1 MPHFLTKKGLI
12 EIEVELKKINEVDL
26 PATLESVNSARQE
39 GDLRENAA
47 YQTALKVKDELT
59 TRQQEL
65 EEILKDYQII
75 EQTVSKGAAL
85 VQLGSTVKVVYTEEN
100 LEYKFTIVGT
110 SESDILANKISNE
123 SPIAQAILNKKVGDI
138 AKFKAPKGKLEVK
151 ILEIK

>member
-1 MPHFLTKKGLI
+1 MPHFLTKQGLI
-12 EIEVELKKINEVDL
+12 ELEEELKKINEVDL
-26 PATLESVNSARQE
+26 PATLEAVNSARQE

-65 EEILKDYQII
+65 EEILKDYEII
-75 EQTVSKGAAL
+75 EQTVSKGAPQ
-85 VQLGSTVKVVYTEEN
+85 VQIGSTVKVIYTEE
-100 LEYKFTIVGT
+100 ETEFTFTIVGT

-123 SPIAQAILNKKVGDI
+123 SPIAMAILNKKVGDI